1 MVDKAAAQDD
11 DDDGD
16 DVDDANDDNWKVGPD
31 QFNKSVRALAEA
43 LSSILPC
50 HPLPLHYTM
59 YTTLPTPPMP
69 LYCAVHIT
77 YFMYTT
83 QCTLNNNVH
92 TLQDTEVQN
101 LPKKAADSNGSTL
114 LSNWQHNQPQ

>member
-16 DVDDANDDNWKVGPD
+16 DVDDANDDNWKVAPD

-69 LYCAVHIT
+69 LYCAVHIA
-77 YFMYTT
+77 YCILYVHYTVYIKQQRTHLARHRST
-83 QCTLNNNVH
+83 QFA
-92 TLQDTEVQN
+92 EE
-101 LPKKAADSNGSTL
+101 SSR
-114 LSNWQHNQPQ
+114 